1 MHAMD
6 ALRFR
11 RLARA
16 DFPLLARWL
25 ATPHVLRW
33 WNHEF
38 TLEAIEADFGPSIA
52 GDDPAEIHLA
62 LRAEHPFGLVQWYRF
77 ADNPGY
83 IDELAPLIEAPPEA
97 LSLDY
102 FVGEPALLGQGLG
115 AAMIAAAVARIWCDY
130 SAAPCLIVP
139 VNVANAASWRAL
151 ERACFAR
158 VAAGTLSPDN
168 PIDTWDHY
176 VYRLDRPAR

>member
-1 MHAMD
+1 MA

-11 RLARA
+11 RLTRA

-38 TLEAIEADFGPSIA
+38 TLAAIEADFGPSIA
-52 GDDPAEIHLA
+52 GEDPAEIHLA
-62 LRAEHPFGLVQWYRF
+62 LRDAQPIGLVQWYRF
-77 ADNPGY
+77 ADNPDY
-83 IDELAPLIEAPPEA
+83 IDELAPLIDAPPQA

-102 FVGEPALLGQGLG
+102 FVGEPALLGQGIG
-115 AAMIAAAVARIWCDY
+115 TAMIGAAVARIWHEYVD
-130 SAAPCLIVP
+130 APGLIVP
-139 VNVANAASWRAL
+139 VNAANVASWRAL
-151 ERACFAR
+151 ERAGFAR
-158 VAAGTLSPDN
+158 VTAGTLSPDN

-176 VYRLDRPAR
+176 VYRLDRPRR